1 MARNITARL
10 LNLTRNTPSHGV
22 AHGPTMRVTRQSP
35 TPQRGRGNGVIRAWV
50 VARHQELDPGLAAEE
65 VTLLAIAGGLLLWVL
80 RLSMAPASTLAGFR
94 TWVLE
99 ECPVAPGR
107 RAACQAPA
115 VTSGPASQAAA
126 VVPQRGSGTRGGTK
140 TARFLALVTERH
152 GPLAAIP
159 LEAVAKIS
167 AAVAPQVELNA
178 GAARAA
184 LRRAV
189 LAAQDGDPR

>member
-1 MARNITARL
+1 MPPAAYALASDTLI
-10 LNLTRNTPSHGV
+10 GV
-22 AHGPTMRVTRQSP
+22 V
-35 TPQRGRGNGVIRAWV
+35 RAWV
-50 VARHQELDPGLAAEE
+50 IARHHELDTGLAADDA
-65 VTLLAIAGGLLLWVL
+65 TLLAVAGGLLLWLL

-107 RAACQAPA
+107 RATRPAPA
-115 VTSGPASQAAA
+115 PAPAPAPQAAA
-126 VVPQRGSGTRGGTK
+126 VPPRGSGHCGGTK

-159 LEAVAKIS
+159 LESVAKIS
-167 AAVAPQVELNA
+167 AALALEVELNA
-178 GAARAA
+178 GSARAA

-189 LAAQDGDPR
+189 LAAQNGEPR